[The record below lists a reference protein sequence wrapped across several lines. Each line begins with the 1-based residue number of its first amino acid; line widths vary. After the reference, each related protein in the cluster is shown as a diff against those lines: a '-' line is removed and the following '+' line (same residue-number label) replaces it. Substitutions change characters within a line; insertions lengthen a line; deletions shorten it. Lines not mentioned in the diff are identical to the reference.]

1 MMMSEEQIKTRLVG
15 SIVVVLAVVI
25 LVPIFLE
32 NKEAQQEKS
41 TIQELPP
48 RISQSQE
55 ELLDWDG
62 STESLKSRID
72 SVFESPKSIDS
83 VQRNDRVGNESFS
96 ENDLPDVRQAK
107 KPTLDFDDSLD
118 KLEATIENQLRQ
130 RAKSEGNSELLMNW
144 VVQVGSFSSEDN
156 ANLLIKKLSQ
166 QSFSAF
172 VIEREENDGESFR
185 VRVGPF
191 DEKREAMKVLSII
204 EEKFGLVGF
213 LVKIRP

>member
-1 MMMSEEQIKTRLVG
+1 MIMNEEQIKTRLVG

-32 NKEAQQEKS
+32 NKEGQQEKS

-55 ELLDWDG
+55 ESLDWDG

-72 SVFESPKSIDS
+72 SVFESPKSIHS

-172 VIEREENDGESFR
+172 VIERDENDGASFR

-191 DEKREAMKVLSII
+191 DEKSEAMKVLSII

>member
-32 NKEAQQEKS
+32 NKEGQQEESK
-41 TIQELPP
+41 IQELPP
-48 RISQSQE
+48 RISQSKE
-55 ELLDWDG
+55 EFLDWDG
-62 STESLKSRID
+62 STESLKSRIN
-72 SVFESPKSIDS
+72 SVE
-83 VQRNDRVGNESFS
+83 RNDRAGTEGFS
-96 ENDLPDVRQAK
+96 ENDPPDVQQAEQ
-107 KPTLDFDDSLD
+107 PTLDFDDSLD
-118 KLEATIENQLRQ
+118 KLEASIENQLRQ
-130 RAKSEGNSELLMNW
+130 GAKSEGNLELPVNW

-156 ANLLIKKLSQ
+156 ANQLIKKLNE
-166 QSFSAF
+166 QSFNAF

-191 DEKREAMKVLSII
+191 DEKNQAMKVLSIV

-213 LVKIRP
+213 LVKIST

>member
-1 MMMSEEQIKTRLVG
+1 MIMNEEQIKTRLVG

-32 NKEAQQEKS
+32 NKEGQQEKP

-83 VQRNDRVGNESFS
+83 VQRNGRVGNESIS

-172 VIEREENDGESFR
+172 VIERDENDGASFR

-191 DEKREAMKVLSII
+191 DEKSEAMKVLSII

>member
-32 NKEAQQEKS
+32 NKEGQQEESK
-41 TIQELPP
+41 IQELPP

-55 ELLDWDG
+55 EFLDWDG
-62 STESLKSRID
+62 STESLKSRIN

-83 VQRNDRVGNESFS
+83 EERSDRVGTEVFS
-96 ENDLPDVRQAK
+96 ENDRPDVYQAK
-107 KPTLDFDDSLD
+107 QPKLDFDDSLD
-118 KLEATIENQLRQ
+118 KLEATIENQLRE
-130 RAKSEGNSELLMNW
+130 RAKSEGNLEPPMKW

-156 ANLLIKKLSQ
+156 ANQLIKKLNE

-172 VIEREENDGESFR
+172 VIEREDNNGESFR

-191 DEKREAMKVLSII
+191 DKKNQAMKVLSII

-213 LVKIRP
+213 LVKIRT

>member
-15 SIVVVLAVVI
+15 SVVVVLAVVV

-32 NKEAQQEKS
+32 NKEGQQEESK
-41 TIQELPP
+41 IQKVPQ

-55 ELLDWDG
+55 EFLDWDG
-62 STESLKSRID
+62 STESLKSRINLV
-72 SVFESPKSIDS
+72 SESPKSIDS
-83 VQRNDRVGNESFS
+83 VERNDRVGTEAFS
-96 ENDLPDVRQAK
+96 ENDPPDVQQVK
-107 KPTLDFDDSLD
+107 QPTLDFDDSLD

-130 RAKSEGNSELLMNW
+130 GAKSDGNLKPPMKW

-156 ANLLIKKLSQ
+156 ANQLIKKLKE
-166 QSFSAF
+166 QSFNAF

-191 DEKREAMKVLSII
+191 DEKNQAMKVLSIV

-213 LVKIRP
+213 LVKIRT

>member
-1 MMMSEEQIKTRLVG
+1 MIMNEEQIKTRLVG

-32 NKEAQQEKS
+32 NKEGQQEKP

-83 VQRNDRVGNESFS
+83 VQRNDRVGDESIS

-172 VIEREENDGESFR
+172 VIERDENDGASFR

-191 DEKREAMKVLSII
+191 DEKSEAMKVLSII

>member
-32 NKEAQQEKS
+32 NKEGQQEESK
-41 TIQELPP
+41 IQELPP

-55 ELLDWDG
+55 EFLDWDG
-62 STESLKSRID
+62 STESLKSRIN

-83 VQRNDRVGNESFS
+83 EERSDRVGTEVFS
-96 ENDLPDVRQAK
+96 ENDRPDVYQAK
-107 KPTLDFDDSLD
+107 QPKLDFDDSLD
-118 KLEATIENQLRQ
+118 KLEATIENQLRE
-130 RAKSEGNSELLMNW
+130 RAKSEGNLEPPMKW

-156 ANLLIKKLSQ
+156 ANQLIKKLNE

-172 VIEREENDGESFR
+172 VIEREDNDGESFR

-191 DEKREAMKVLSII
+191 DKKNQAMKVLSII

-213 LVKIRP
+213 LVKIRT

>member
-1 MMMSEEQIKTRLVG
+1 MIMNEEQIKTRLVG

-32 NKEAQQEKS
+32 NKEGQQEKS
-41 TIQELPP
+41 AIQELPP

-72 SVFESPKSIDS
+72 SVLESPKSIDS
-83 VQRNDRVGNESFS
+83 VQRNDRVGNEAFS
-96 ENDLPDVRQAK
+96 ENDLPQVRQAK
-107 KPTLDFDDSLD
+107 QPTLDFDDSLD

-130 RAKSEGNSELLMNW
+130 RDKSEGNSELPMNW

-156 ANLLIKKLSQ
+156 ANQLIKKLSE
-166 QSFSAF
+166 QSFNAF

-191 DEKREAMKVLSII
+191 NEKSEAMKVLSII
-204 EEKFGLVGF
+204 EQKFGLVGF
-213 LVKIRP
+213 LVKIRS

>member
-1 MMMSEEQIKTRLVG
+1 MNEEQIKTRLVG

-32 NKEAQQEKS
+32 NKEGQQEKP

-83 VQRNDRVGNESFS
+83 VQRNDRVGDESIS

-172 VIEREENDGESFR
+172 VIERDENDGASFR

-191 DEKREAMKVLSII
+191 DEKSEAMKVLSII

>member
-32 NKEAQQEKS
+32 NKEGQQEESK
-41 TIQELPP
+41 IQELPP

-55 ELLDWDG
+55 EFLDWDG
-62 STESLKSRID
+62 STESLKSRIN

-83 VQRNDRVGNESFS
+83 EERSDRVGTEVFS
-96 ENDLPDVRQAK
+96 ENDRPDVYQAK
-107 KPTLDFDDSLD
+107 QPTLDFDDSLD
-118 KLEATIENQLRQ
+118 KLEATIENQLRE
-130 RAKSEGNSELLMNW
+130 RAKSEGNLEPPMKW

-156 ANLLIKKLSQ
+156 ANQLIKKLNE

-172 VIEREENDGESFR
+172 VIEREDNNGESFR

-191 DEKREAMKVLSII
+191 DKKNQAMKVLSII

-213 LVKIRP
+213 LVKIRT

>member
-1 MMMSEEQIKTRLVG
+1 MNEEQIKTRLVG

-32 NKEAQQEKS
+32 NKEGQQEKP

-83 VQRNDRVGNESFS
+83 VQRNDRVGNESIS

-172 VIEREENDGESFR
+172 VIERDENDGASFR

-191 DEKREAMKVLSII
+191 DEKSEAMKVLSII

>member
-1 MMMSEEQIKTRLVG
+1 M
-15 SIVVVLAVVI
+15 
-25 LVPIFLE
+25 
-32 NKEAQQEKS
+32 
-41 TIQELPP
+41 
-48 RISQSQE
+48 
-55 ELLDWDG
+55 
-62 STESLKSRID
+62 
-72 SVFESPKSIDS
+72 
-83 VQRNDRVGNESFS
+83 QRNDRVGNESFS
-96 ENDLPDVRQAK
+96 ENDLPDVRQVK

-172 VIEREENDGESFR
+172 VIERDENDGASFR

-191 DEKREAMKVLSII
+191 DEKSEAMKVLSII

>member
-1 MMMSEEQIKTRLVG
+1 MIMNEEQIKTRLVG

-32 NKEAQQEKS
+32 NKEGQQEKP

-83 VQRNDRVGNESFS
+83 VQRNDRVGNESIS

-156 ANLLIKKLSQ
+156 ANLLIKKLGQ

-172 VIEREENDGESFR
+172 VIERDENDGASFR

-191 DEKREAMKVLSII
+191 DEKSEAMKVLSII

>member
-1 MMMSEEQIKTRLVG
+1 MIMNEEQIKTRLVG

-32 NKEAQQEKS
+32 NKEGQQEKP

-83 VQRNDRVGNESFS
+83 VQRNDRVGNESIS

-172 VIEREENDGESFR
+172 VIERDENDGASFR

-191 DEKREAMKVLSII
+191 DEKSEAMKVLSII

>member
-1 MMMSEEQIKTRLVG
+1 VMMSEEQIKTRLVG

-32 NKEAQQEKS
+32 NKEGQQEESK
-41 TIQELPP
+41 IQELPP

-55 ELLDWDG
+55 EFLDWDG
-62 STESLKSRID
+62 STESLKSRIN
-72 SVFESPKSIDS
+72 SVLESPKSIDS
-83 VQRNDRVGNESFS
+83 VERSDRVGTEVFS
-96 ENDLPDVRQAK
+96 ENDRPDVYQAK
-107 KPTLDFDDSLD
+107 QPTLDFDDSLD
-118 KLEATIENQLRQ
+118 KLEATIENQLRE
-130 RAKSEGNSELLMNW
+130 RAKSEGNLEPPMKW

-156 ANLLIKKLSQ
+156 ANQLIKKLNE

-172 VIEREENDGESFR
+172 VIEREDNNGESFR

-191 DEKREAMKVLSII
+191 DKKNQAMKVLSII

-213 LVKIRP
+213 LVKIRT

>member
-1 MMMSEEQIKTRLVG
+1 MMMNEEQIKTRLVG

-32 NKEAQQEKS
+32 NKEGLQEKS

-55 ELLDWDG
+55 ELSDWDG

-83 VQRNDRVGNESFS
+83 VQRNDRVGNETFS

-107 KPTLDFDDSLD
+107 QPALDFDDSLD

-144 VVQVGSFSSEDN
+144 VGN
-156 ANLLIKKLSQ
+156 TKIPTLLLNLRKAI
-166 QSFSAF
+166 
-172 VIEREENDGESFR
+172 
-185 VRVGPF
+185 
-191 DEKREAMKVLSII
+191 VLSVYL
-204 EEKFGLVGF
+204 KTLVNPT
-213 LVKIRP
+213 LEH